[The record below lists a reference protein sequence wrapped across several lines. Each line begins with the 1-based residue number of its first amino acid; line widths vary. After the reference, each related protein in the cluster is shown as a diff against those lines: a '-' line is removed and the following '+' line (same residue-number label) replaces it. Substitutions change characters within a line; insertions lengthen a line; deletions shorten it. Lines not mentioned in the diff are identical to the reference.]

1 MRVLA
6 IDTPGREGAVA
17 LLAEGLCVAGA
28 ELGTAQEHAERVL
41 GALEGLLA
49 EREWRPEDLDL
60 VVVSLGPGSF
70 TGVRVGM
77 AAGQGI
83 AFGVDR
89 PLVGVP
95 SLTLM
100 AAWAALVMEGQGGL
114 YVPLIDA
121 RRGELYAGAWRPGVG
136 PDDALV
142 PVLAPLAVPPT
153 QLREVLGEA
162 LAAAGPGPLVFCG
175 DGVPLVAD
183 QLIPGGGGSW
193 PRPVK
198 TVNPPRPLDAATLLG
213 QLGERVFRAEGAP
226 PLLEPLYVRPP
237 DARKPAAAPPPGPA
251 GGAPR

>member
-162 LAAAGPGPLVFCG
+162 LAAAGPGPPVFCG
-175 DGVPLVAD
+175 DGVPLVAEQSD
-183 QLIPGGGGSW
+183 PGRRVS

-198 TVNPPRPLDAATLLG
+198 TVNPPRPSGCRHAARTA
-213 QLGERVFRAEGAP
+213 GERVFRAEGAP

-237 DARKPAAAPPPGPA
+237 DAWKPAAAPPPGPA
-251 GGAPR
+251 GAPLR